1 MTIDKE
7 QKGTE
12 SSGWSYSMYIER
24 PKKNRS
30 QKTLICLWVLTLLV
44 ICGSLYSTPYVR
56 NAPIFGTNGGEGLFE
71 ILICFLAISI
81 PCSWPL
87 YFALRWSEKP
97 NGSMRQ
103 VIFGISSV
111 VIAGLFSP
119 SIAFGHDAGVG
130 LSIIWC
136 ALIIWAT
143 YPIFSPGGFKSEVQ
157 HPGVQ

>member
-1 MTIDKE
+1 MEIGKE

-12 SSGWSYSMYIER
+12 SSEQSYSMFIES

-30 QKTLICLWVLTLLV
+30 QKTLICLWVIALLV
-44 ICGSLYSTPYVR
+44 ICGSLYSTPYMR
-56 NAPIFGTNGGEGLFE
+56 NAPIFGANGREGLFE
-71 ILICFLAISI
+71 ILIAFSAISI

-97 NGSMRQ
+97 NGSIRQ
-103 VIFGISSV
+103 VIFGFSSV

-119 SIAFGHDAGVG
+119 SIAFGHDSSVG
-130 LSIIWC
+130 TSMILC

-143 YPIFSPGGFKSEVQ
+143 YPLFSPPK
-157 HPGVQ
+157 H